1 MDKALND
8 YKANTNSKKGFVIA
22 FILLLASILIMLYTN
37 NRLEKQSKTV
47 ERTNEVILNLEFLLS
62 KLKDAETGIRGYV
75 ITADTSFLAPYVS
88 AGKNIDSALLSIQAQ
103 TKDNPLQQK
112 RLNSLKILIIDRL
125 ELLLKTKLYFTHNGK
140 VINDSIQKLLPQS
153 KRRMDEIRLKI
164 KELQTEEKSL
174 LLKRTQVFSKSFANL
189 KIFSISSFIVSIIL
203 FGLGMFTLYKEAKA
217 KKVAVLKIRDYQ
229 ETLRTQV
236 DELDAANK
244 ELMRM
249 RAQEKFAATGR
260 IARTIAHEIRNPLT
274 NINLASEQLRL
285 EYLNENEDAGFLFE
299 MIERNSSRINQLISD
314 LLKSTKF
321 AELHFSPS
329 SINDIIEETLIHTKD
344 RIVLTGTTI
353 EKKLYSSLPLILVDN
368 QKIKIAFTNLIVN
381 ALEAMEGL
389 KNSLINIE
397 TTLHEKH
404 IVIKIRDNGPGM
416 DAETLNK
423 LFEPYFTSKPKGNG
437 LGLTNTQSIIL
448 SHKGE
453 ITVTSKPE
461 KGTSFF
467 IYLNT

>member
-1 MDKALND
+1 
-8 YKANTNSKKGFVIA
+8 
-22 FILLLASILIMLYTN
+22 
-37 NRLEKQSKTV
+37 
-47 ERTNEVILNLEFLLS
+47 
-62 KLKDAETGIRGYV
+62 
-75 ITADTSFLAPYVS
+75 
-88 AGKNIDSALLSIQAQ
+88 
-103 TKDNPLQQK
+103 
-112 RLNSLKILIIDRL
+112 LNSLKILIIDRL